1 MKTFMQLLIR
11 HLPLL
16 TFFTKT
22 EGFFSLC
29 DEVCTSS
36 DNMSCQEYL
45 LRGVYTTI
53 STVCRQRVLH
63 IEGGSNL
70 AYSIDSSMF
79 RSGSDSE
86 VQV

>member
-1 MKTFMQLLIR
+1 
-11 HLPLL
+11 
-16 TFFTKT
+16 
-22 EGFFSLC
+22 
-29 DEVCTSS
+29 
-36 DNMSCQEYL
+36 MSCQEYL

-70 AYSIDSSMF
+70 YSIDSSMF

-86 VQV
+86 VQEGLLQAVCYGWQQELFDCDLFSLGFPTNKMCYGVSDKQ